1 MKIPWRKKLQA
12 NINSRLFSQSLYIW
26 IIQWNKLVIRSNFYL
41 IRSTTFHSWHFPFT
55 VDTRDALYTPLRLI
69 IIEPSFIHIL
79 SRIFE
84 LDATG
89 LNNDRRF
96 PFFFF
101 VFFSRWWKRLM
112 IFARSN
118 LLFRWF
124 DLRESRSSVISES
137 LEFFFFGFSN
147 RWFSKIIILASRIAS
162 ISLVWNSPWK
172 IF

>member
-1 MKIPWRKKLQA
+1 MKIPWRKKLRA

-41 IRSTTFHSWHFPFT
+41 IRSTTFDIFHS
-55 VDTRDALYTPLRLI
+55 RDALYTPLRLI

-96 PFFFF
+96 PFFFCF
-101 VFFSRWWKRLM
+101 LFAMMKATDDIRSLQLTFPMIWFKR
-112 IFARSN
+112 IEIKCH
-118 LLFRWF
+118 FRE
-124 DLRESRSSVISES
+124 LGI
-137 LEFFFFGFSN
+137 FFFGFSD

>member
-1 MKIPWRKKLQA
+1 MEQIGHPFQFLS
-12 NINSRLFSQSLYIW
+12 NSIDHFR
-26 IIQWNKLVIRSNFYL
+26 
-41 IRSTTFHSWHFPFT
+41 HFPFT

-89 LNNDRRF
+89 LNNDRCF

-101 VFFSRWWKRLM
+101 LFSFRNDESDWWYSLQLTFPMIWFKR
-112 IFARSN
+112 IEIKCH
-118 LLFRWF
+118 FRE
-124 DLRESRSSVISES
+124 LGI
-137 LEFFFFGFSN
+137 FFFGFSN
-147 RWFSKIIILASRIAS
+147 RWFSKIIILASRIAR

>member
-1 MKIPWRKKLQA
+1 MEQIGHPFQFLS
-12 NINSRLFSQSLYIW
+12 NSIDHFR
-26 IIQWNKLVIRSNFYL
+26 
-41 IRSTTFHSWHFPFT
+41 HFPFT

-101 VFFSRWWKRLM
+101 CFLFAMMKATDDIRSLQLTFPMIWFKR
-112 IFARSN
+112 IEIKCH
-118 LLFRWF
+118 FR
-124 DLRESRSSVISES
+124 EPGI
-137 LEFFFFGFSN
+137 FFFGFSN